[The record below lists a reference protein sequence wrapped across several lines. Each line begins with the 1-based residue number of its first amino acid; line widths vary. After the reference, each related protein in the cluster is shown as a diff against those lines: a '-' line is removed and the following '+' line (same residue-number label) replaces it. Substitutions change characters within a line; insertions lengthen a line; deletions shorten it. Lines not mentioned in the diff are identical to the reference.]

1 MFRRREPVPF
11 AFVAEAERYRSNV
24 TRPPRERASR
34 SQIAG
39 RVLVG
44 LTVTTGLVGALLFGM
59 PSLQPNTQDT
69 HQSQRSEA
77 SDGR

>member
-24 TRPPRERASR
+24 TPPPRERASR

-44 LTVTTGLVGALLFGM
+44 LTVTAGLVGALLFGT
-59 PSLQPNTQDT
+59 PALDT
-69 HQSQRSEA
+69 SSAQNIQKSQASQSR
-77 SDGR
+77 

>member
-11 AFVAEAERYRSNV
+11 AFVAEAERYRSNI
-24 TRPPRERASR
+24 TPPPRERASR
-34 SQIAG
+34 SQLAG

-59 PSLQPNTQDT
+59 PSLEPGGHSTQ
-69 HQSQRSEA
+69 HAQQSEA
-77 SDGR
+77 SNGR

>member
-24 TRPPRERASR
+24 TPPPRDRASR

-39 RVLVG
+39 RALVG
-44 LTVTTGLVGALLFGM
+44 LTVAAGLVGALLFGM
-59 PSLQPNTQDT
+59 PALETGAQSPHHTQ
-69 HQSQRSEA
+69 QSEA
-77 SDGR
+77 KDSR